1 MSSVIWYLYEFAR
14 KTWIDRFLN
23 AKTDPEI
30 AEAPS
35 RFRDFPEV
43 QKDLCISCGA
53 CVFSCPSQGA
63 IKLVRD
69 EERENIFPVINKS
82 SCIRCGFCVEVCP
95 TEPKTLKT
103 GENYLIMEEYRIL
116 PQEKVY
122 IADEYLCIRCKKC
135 LEACKIGAI
144 NFKDNVISIDQS
156 KCVSCGDCINACPVK
171 GAIKET
177 YIINIDEQK
186 EIINTL
192 IKSLE
197 GTINLEVERIR
208 KLPDHDPDKIIKL
221 EYPLADYLQKARNI
235 IPNDEMIIKTVEKV
249 TDRLKMN
256 IITWD
261 DEKCNQCR
269 LCVNECPTG
278 AIKYDEKIGK
288 VERDPEKCLRCTI
301 CYQTCPFG
309 VPGLYVAR
317 FLLKNNVI
325 LITLKP
331 SQIPIRG

>member
-1 MSSVIWYLYEFAR
+1 MSSAIWYLYEFAR
-14 KTWIDRFLN
+14 KKWLDRFLD

-43 QKDLCISCGA
+43 DKELCISCGA
-53 CVFSCPSQGA
+53 CVFSCPSPGA

-69 EERENIFPVINKS
+69 EEQEIIFPVINKN

-95 TEPKTLKT
+95 TEPKTLKN

-135 LEACKIGAI
+135 LDACKVDAI
-144 NFKDNVISIDQS
+144 SYRDNLISIDQS
-156 KCVSCGDCINACPVK
+156 KCVSCGDCIEACPVK

-177 YIINIDEQK
+177 YIINLDEQK
-186 EIINTL
+186 KITNLL
-192 IKSLE
+192 IK
-197 GTINLEVERIR
+197 NLEETITTEMERIR
-208 KLPDHDPDKIIKL
+208 KTPDFDPESIVKLEHPLKNIMEKALDISPNEEMILKII
-221 EYPLADYLQKARNI
+221 
-235 IPNDEMIIKTVEKV
+235 EKV
-249 TDRLKMN
+249 TDRLKIN
-256 IITWD
+256 VITWNE
-261 DEKCNQCR
+261 EKCNACR
-269 LCVNECPTG
+269 LCVNECPTN
-278 AIKYDEKIGK
+278 AISYDEEKGK
-288 VERDPEKCLRCTI
+288 VHRDQEKCLRCSI
-301 CYQTCPFG
+301 CFQTCPFG

-317 FLLKNNVI
+317 FLLKDDMI